1 MAQSAPQM
9 LSCPDC
15 SASVP
20 EGSATCP
27 TCGSSF
33 TESRFGTTLLT
44 GEALKALADR
54 PKRAPR
60 LPSGELRFVPGT
72 VLAARYRI
80 VGLLGQGG
88 MGEVYR
94 ADDLKLGQA
103 VALKFLPDELAND
116 GAAMARFHK
125 EVSLARQ
132 VSHPNVCRVFD
143 VGEVEAQPFLSME
156 FIDGED
162 LAFLLR
168 RIGRLPPDKS
178 LEISRQLCAGL
189 AAIHDSGVLHRDLKP
204 ANVMIDGRGRA
215 RITDF
220 GVAALAVEMRGGDAA
235 TGTPAYM
242 APEQWSRGETTVRS
256 DVYSLGLVLYEM
268 FTGRRAF
275 PDPASVEARQQSGT
289 RPPSPAGLVPD
300 VDPETAG
307 IILRCLE
314 KEPGRRPASALMV
327 AAGLP
332 GGDPLAAALAA
343 GETPS
348 PDMVAA
354 APKAGSLRPG
364 RAALCLVGVVL
375 GLLTIFSLSGRV
387 QAFRQVPFD
396 YSPEV
401 LADRAKGLLRG
412 LGYQEVPLD
421 DTYGFEL
428 HRPYDAYLRAEE
440 KAGRGAVIGQRLR
453 QGQPP
458 LYLFW
463 YRQSP
468 SPLVPTNLEGGP
480 DDPPLSTNG
489 EALVILD
496 PEGRLYKLKGLPRPI
511 PPTEAEAPDWRAL
524 LGLAGFDPARLV
536 PAVPSVLPPVF
547 ADSQAAWTGVYPG
560 AAKPP
565 IPVRIEAAAYRGRPV
580 FFEILESWDEAD
592 EAGPSAAAR
601 GSMLNAYILVYGLF
615 FGSVLVTAILLARRN
630 LRLARGDRRGAWRLA
645 VFVFTNLIM
654 GWTLGANHAANVAE
668 LDLLFDAFGW
678 SLVNACELWVFYI
691 GLEPSL
697 RRHWPETI
705 ISWSRLLAGHFKD
718 SLVGRDLL
726 VGCLLGL
733 GLTLTYYAE
742 KLLTEWLRG
751 STVFQKI
758 YTNPL
763 LGVPGL
769 AKQISADLFV
779 AILMPLSFMVFLLML
794 RILFQRERLAVIA
807 LWTLLTAVLS
817 LQTPSPALALGLAFA
832 GLRAALYIF
841 AWIRFGLLAGIS
853 GQMVRFLC
861 LLYPLTTDFSAWYS
875 GVTAFVTTIVMAM
888 ALYGFS
894 TSIAGQPLFRGGLLD
909 D

>member
-1 MAQSAPQM
+1 M
-9 LSCPDC
+9 LSCLVC

-27 TCGSSF
+27 TCGSALG
-33 TESRFGTTLLT
+33 ESRFGTTLLT
-44 GEALKALADR
+44 GDALKALAER

-60 LPSGELRFVPGT
+60 PHTGELRFVPGA

-103 VALKFLPDELAND
+103 VALKFLPTELAND
-116 GAAMARFHK
+116 GAAMSRFHK

-143 VGEVEAQPFLSME
+143 VGEVDGQPFLSME

-220 GVAALAVEMRGGDAA
+220 GVAALAAEMRGGESA

-242 APEQWSRGETTVRS
+242 APEQATRGETTVRS

-275 PDPASVEARQQSGT
+275 PDPASAEARQQSGT

-300 VDPETAG
+300 VDPETASN
-307 IILRCLE
+307 ILRCLE
-314 KEPGRRPASALMV
+314 RDPGARPGSALMV

-348 PDMVAA
+348 PEMVAA

-364 RAALCLVGVVL
+364 RAALCLAGVVL
-375 GLLTIFSLSGRV
+375 GLLAIFSLSEKV
-387 QAFRQVPFD
+387 QVFRQVPFD
-396 YSPEV
+396 FSPEV
-401 LADRAKGLLRG
+401 LADRAQGLLKS
-412 LGYQEVPLD
+412 LGYQDVPLD
-421 DTYGFEL
+421 DTHGFEL
-428 HRPYDAYLRAEE
+428 HKDYNAYIETEE
-440 KAGRGAVIGQRLR
+440 RAGRGGAIQQRLR
-453 QGQPP
+453 EGRPP
-458 LYLFW
+458 LYFFW

-468 SPLVPTNLEGGP
+468 APLVPVNLEGGP
-480 DDPPLSTNG
+480 DDPPLGTNG

-496 PEGRLYKLKGLPRPI
+496 PEGRLYKLKAVPHAISPS
-511 PPTEAEAPDWRAL
+511 EAASPDWRVL
-524 LGLAGFDPARLV
+524 LGAAGFDPARLV
-536 PAVPSVLPPVF
+536 PAVPSVYPPVF

-560 AAKPP
+560 TAQPP
-565 IPVRIEAAAYRGRPV
+565 IPVRIEAAAYRGKAV
-580 FFEILESWDEAD
+580 FFEVLEPWDEPA
-592 EAGPSAAAR
+592 PAAPPKASER
-601 GSMLNAYILVYGLF
+601 DFIFKLYLFLYGLF
-615 FGSVLVTAILLARRN
+615 FVSVLVTALLLARRN

-645 VFVFTNLIM
+645 VFIFANILL
-654 GWTLGANHAANVAE
+654 GWILGANHAANRAE

-733 GLTLTYYAE
+733 GVTLTYHVEKMLAE
-742 KLLTEWLRG
+742 GLRG
-751 STVFQKI
+751 STVFRQI

-769 AKQISADLFV
+769 AKQLSTDLFLS
-779 AILMPLSFMVFLLML
+779 ILMPLSFMVFLLML
-794 RILFQRERLAVIA
+794 RILFQREKLAVIA
-807 LWTLLTAVLS
+807 LWTLLTAVLT
-817 LQTPSPALALGLAFA
+817 LQAPNPMFALGLAFS
-832 GLRAALYIF
+832 GLRAALFIF
-841 AWIRFGLLAGIS
+841 AWIRFGLLAGIA
-853 GQMVRFLC
+853 GQLVRFLS

-875 GVTAFVTTIVMAM
+875 GVTVFVATIVLSL

-894 TSIAGQPLFRGGLLD
+894 TSVAGQPLFRGGLLD
-909 D
+909 DD